1 VCVAAAVVVF
11 FAMAAR
17 AEAEPLH
24 VVVRTVSDADRGL
37 LDRIRGQTS
46 DLDVAIE
53 ERTADALEPS
63 LPLQLAAADGL
74 APTGASS
81 AVVWF
86 DRDPEAERAILVV
99 LAVPRAGRV
108 LVRRVE
114 ERDRS
119 ATLEA
124 AALIVRSALQALA
137 EGATIGV
144 ERATVAPPPPEPP
157 PAPPPEPRRAPP
169 PPPSRSSGWL
179 ASIGWQTALDGES
192 RFGQQGLAGRFA
204 WARAPLE
211 IGVAASVGVPVEIAD
226 RYARLAVWRRTIAA
240 TGALRLGRA
249 PLELVLGASAGAAAF
264 GRSTVAHDE
273 NVEPQPPSVVWTP
286 LVAPEAT
293 LRLLPRWLGGAVALS
308 LALGA
313 DFVPGAPAFV
323 YESQPSGTRET
334 TKRLS
339 WIEPRAGLAIELV
352 VD

>member
-1 VCVAAAVVVF
+1 MDTDEALARHLAKDLEAGFPGLVEAHQDRLYTIALRLLGDRRDAEEVAQDALVRAF
-11 FAMAAR
+11 RAMQGY
-17 AEAEPLH
+17 
-24 VVVRTVSDADRGL
+24 DR
-37 LDRIRGQTS
+37 DRI
-46 DLDVAIE
+46 
-53 ERTADALEPS
+53 TALHLRP
-63 LPLQLAAADGL
+63 
-74 APTGASS
+74 
-81 AVVWF
+81 
-86 DRDPEAERAILVV
+86 
-99 LAVPRAGRV
+99 
-108 LVRRVE
+108 
-114 ERDRS
+114 
-119 ATLEA
+119 
-124 AALIVRSALQALA
+124 
-137 EGATIGV
+137 
-144 ERATVAPPPPEPP
+144 
-157 PAPPPEPRRAPP
+157 
-169 PPPSRSSGWL
+169 WL